1 MGELIEGTRFD
12 DELIGGA
19 GDDTILGG
27 RGDDTLRG
35 MGGNDYLAG
44 EDGDDTLYGGDG
56 ADYLDRSFGDDRSF
70 GGAGNDTLVA
80 GYGDDTL
87 TGGEGRDFFWLVS
100 TMQGRRYGVL
110 TEIARVTDFAVG
122 DSMAI
127 GPFSR
132 LAETPEGAGFP
143 VLSFIGQ
150 AAFTGAAG
158 EVRYEVRDGITVIE
172 AAWSDDRTADAVVE
186 LTGAFTLRQR
196 IPAAGTVT
204 LEIDQA
210 YRFDEG
216 DRVVA
221 GGTGGDDTITGTKGA
236 DELTGASGDDSVV
249 GGIGDDYL
257 AGGFGA
263 DTLRGGEGDDFLVG
277 GEGDV
282 VDGGEG
288 RDLFALDDLSV
299 PGALDVTITDDA
311 VAIGGAPGIAMTGVE
326 TVILSRRQA
335 DGSDRIDAH
344 GATIAVGLYGGG
356 GDDTLTG
363 GAGDDTIEGD
373 TGADTLMGGLGA
385 DVFDYDLIDEAYGA
399 LETGGR
405 EVVAAERILD
415 FEATDTLDLAG
426 IDGGFGSYA
435 FIGTEAFAEDTT
447 DRSIRYER
455 GDGVTRVEIDDGGIR
470 AAVVIESGA
479 FDLEET
485 APGSLVFRIAA
496 DAVATDEADV
506 LVATNGDDVVSGQA
520 GDDSIQG
527 LFGDD
532 LLIGGDGA
540 DRLVGGAG
548 ADVLYGDA
556 QG

>member
-1 MGELIEGTRFD
+1 MGELIEGTRFA
-12 DELIGGA
+12 DELVGGA

-44 EDGDDTLYGGDG
+44 QDGDDLLEGGAG

-87 TGGEGRDFFWLVS
+87 TGGEGRDFFWLLS
-100 TMQGRRYGVL
+100 TMQGRSQGVL

-122 DSMAI
+122 DTMAI

-132 LAETPEGAGFP
+132 LGETPEGAGFP

-150 AAFTGAAG
+150 ATFTGAAG
-158 EVRYEVRDGITVIE
+158 EVRYEVRGGVTVIE
-172 AAWSDDRTADAVVE
+172 AAWSSDRTPSAVVE

-204 LEIDQA
+204 LEIDRA
-210 YRFDEG
+210 YRFEEDG
-216 DRVVA
+216 RVVA

-236 DELTGASGDDSVV
+236 DELTGASGDDRLV
-249 GGIGDDYL
+249 GGVGDDYL

-263 DTLRGGEGDDFLVG
+263 DTLDGGEGNDFLVG

-282 VDGGEG
+282 VDGGQG
-288 RDLFALDDLSV
+288 RDTFALDDLSV
-299 PGALDVTITDDA
+299 PGALGVTITDDA
-311 VAIGGAPGIAMTGVE
+311 VALGGAPGIAMAGIE

-335 DGSDRIDAH
+335 DGADRIDAG

-363 GAGDDTIEGD
+363 GAGDDTLEGD
-373 TGADTLMGGLGA
+373 TGADVLSGGLGA
-385 DVFDYDLIDEAYGA
+385 DVFDYDLIDETYEGA
-399 LETGGR
+399 
-405 EVVAAERILD
+405 APERILD
-415 FEATDTLDLAG
+415 FEAADTLDLAG
-426 IDGGFGSYA
+426 IDGNSGFYT
-435 FIGTEAFAEDTT
+435 FIGTEAFGD
-447 DRSIRYER
+447 DVGPSIRYER
-455 GDGVTRVEIDDGGIR
+455 GEGVTRVEIDDSGVRG
-470 AAVVIESGA
+470 VIVIASGA

-496 DAVATDEADV
+496 DTAATDGADI
-506 LVATNGDDVVSGQA
+506 LVGTNADDALSGEA

-548 ADVLYGDA
+548 ADVLYGDV